1 MTSTVSPE
9 AYVFPDRLGEEELK
23 SLTNEHI
30 SQALEAMQFPSKMC
44 ETIRGDPEANGR
56 ALYELVTSSGNDK
69 VIDFGVFGLNVPQSV
84 YDENSRRSTF
94 RQSVSMSTDV
104 HLALRLMRDMNKK
117 IGINPQRDERIT
129 SVVAESVHVMVRP
142 KQWDAFLTFKF
153 MRDALGVIIVV
164 NVMIFMS
171 WEYFFDNFHTSAGEV
186 VFAPTLYD
194 AAANVYQDI
203 FALWS
208 LFMSLYIAVFRM
220 PFGGSDLARQ
230 PVSRIYWFSAMPLFA
245 SVILSLFNVG
255 LQRAGYAAISESI
268 QTLLF
273 LFGMPIFMCGLFLA
287 SRTIANR
294 SKGAMM
300 HLKSNIFASCFSL
313 LLFAVIFCR
322 TYYGWVS
329 TTYSMDRISK

>member
-23 SLTNEHI
+23 TLTNEHI

-44 ETIRGDPEANGR
+44 ETIRGNPEANGR

-117 IGINPQRDERIT
+117 IGNNVQRDERRT

-142 KQWDAFLTFKF
+142 KQWDAFLTFQV

-164 NVMIFMS
+164 HVMIFMS
-171 WEYFFDNFHTSAGEV
+171 WVYF
-186 VFAPTLYD
+186 Y
-194 AAANVYQDI
+194 
-203 FALWS
+203 
-208 LFMSLYIAVFRM
+208 
-220 PFGGSDLARQ
+220 
-230 PVSRIYWFSAMPLFA
+230 
-245 SVILSLFNVG
+245 
-255 LQRAGYAAISESI
+255 
-268 QTLLF
+268 
-273 LFGMPIFMCGLFLA
+273 
-287 SRTIANR
+287 
-294 SKGAMM
+294 
-300 HLKSNIFASCFSL
+300 
-313 LLFAVIFCR
+313 
-322 TYYGWVS
+322 
-329 TTYSMDRISK
+329 